1 MKSSRG
7 ERLRLTLVANNLQQ
21 GGAERILTRMADYWS
36 ERGHA
41 ITLITLDSEAPDF
54 YAVRAQRVP
63 LRLTWTSSGLPAGLL
78 SNARRIRAIRA
89 ALSSSRPDVI
99 ISFLDVVNLL
109 VLVSSRGL
117 GVPVVVSERN
127 DPTAHDELDRLRKLL
142 RPILYRG
149 AAAVVVQTDAVAE
162 WARGFLPASRVF
174 RIPNPVY
181 PPSAAPDGD
190 FVPQARPVV
199 TGLGRLHE
207 QKGFDL
213 LMRAFAA
220 CTAHRPGW
228 HLAVL
233 GEGSQRDRLER
244 LAVELGI
251 RERLAM
257 PGTVRHPVAA
267 LQHSDLFV
275 LSSRYEGFPNALLE
289 AMSCGL
295 PVISF
300 DCPSGPSEIVRQG
313 VDGLLVPREDWRALA
328 EAMGS
333 LMDDAAERRRLGR
346 RALDVKDRFAI
357 DAVMAMWNS
366 VVERVTGRAFSEGAP
381 TCAV

>member
-1 MKSSRG
+1 M
-7 ERLRLTLVANNLQQ
+7 RLTLVANNLGQ

-41 ITLITLDSEAPDF
+41 VTLITLDSSVPDF
-54 YAVRAQRVP
+54 YAVRAQRIP
-63 LRLTWTSSGLPAGLL
+63 LSLTWPSSGLPAGLL
-78 SNARRIRAIRA
+78 SNARRIRVLRA

-117 GVPVVVSERN
+117 RVPVVVSERN
-127 DPTAHDELDRLRKLL
+127 DPTAHNELDRLRKLL
-142 RPILYRG
+142 RPILYRS
-149 AAAVVVQTDAVAE
+149 AAAVVVQTNAVAA

-181 PPSAAPDGD
+181 PPPAAEDGD
-190 FVPQARPVV
+190 FVPARPVV

-220 CTAHRPGW
+220 CTAHRSGW
-228 HLAVL
+228 HLLLL
-233 GEGSQRDRLER
+233 GEGKERDRLER
-244 LAVELGI
+244 LAVELDI

-267 LQHSDLFV
+267 LRRSDLFV

-300 DCPSGPSEIVRQG
+300 DCPSGPSEIVRHG
-313 VDGLLVPREDWRALA
+313 VDGLLVPKEDWRALA
-328 EAMGS
+328 DAMGS
-333 LMDDAAERRRLGR
+333 LMDDAAERRRLGGQ
-346 RALDVKDRFAI
+346 ALDVKDRFAI
-357 DAVMAMWNS
+357 DAVMALWNA
-366 VVERVTGRAFSEGAP
+366 VVERVTGQTFSEGVP
-381 TCAV
+381 TCAD

>member
-1 MKSSRG
+1 
-7 ERLRLTLVANNLQQ
+7 
-21 GGAERILTRMADYWS
+21 MASYWS

-41 ITLITLDSEAPDF
+41 VTLVTLDSEATDF
-54 YAVRAQRVP
+54 YAVQAERIR
-63 LRLTWTSSGLPAGLL
+63 LDLTWHSRGLPAGLV

-109 VLVSSRGL
+109 VIASSRGL

-127 DPTAHDELDRLRKLL
+127 DPTAHEELDRLRTLL
-142 RPILYRG
+142 RPVLYRR
-149 AAAVVVQTDAVAE
+149 AAAVVVQTHAVAE
-162 WARGFLPASRVF
+162 WAQGFLPADRVF

-181 PPSAAPDGD
+181 PPPASPEAD
-190 FVPQARPVV
+190 FVPPARPVV
-199 TGLGRLHE
+199 TGLGRLHQ

-220 CTAHRPGW
+220 CAAHRPGW
-228 HLAVL
+228 HLAIL
-233 GEGSQRDRLER
+233 GEGNQRDRLER

-251 RERLAM
+251 RERVAL

-267 LQHSDLFV
+267 LQRSDLFV

-295 PVISF
+295 PVVSF
-300 DCPSGPSEIVRQG
+300 DCPSGPSEIVRHG
-313 VDGLLVPREDWRALA
+313 VDGLLVPPQDEKALA

-333 LMDDAAERRRLGR
+333 LMDDATERRRLGE
-346 RALDVKDRFAI
+346 RALDVKERFAI
-357 DAVMAMWNS
+357 DAIMARWSS

-381 TCAV
+381 PCAV

>member
-1 MKSSRG
+1 M
-7 ERLRLTLVANNLQQ
+7 RLTLVANNLGQ
-21 GGAERILTRMADYWS
+21 GGAERILTRMANYWS

-41 ITLITLDSEAPDF
+41 VTLITLDSGAPDF
-54 YAVRAQRVP
+54 YAVQAERIP
-63 LRLTWTSSGLPAGLL
+63 LRLTWHSSGLPAGLV
-78 SNARRIRAIRA
+78 NNVRRMRAIRA

-109 VLVSSRGL
+109 VLASSRGL

-127 DPTAHDELDRLRKLL
+127 DPTAHNELDRLRKLL
-142 RPILYRG
+142 RPIFYRR
-149 AAAVVVQTDAVAE
+149 ADAVVVQTNAVAE
-162 WARGFLPASRVF
+162 WARGFLPSSRVF

-181 PPSAAPDGD
+181 PPPSVQDGD

-199 TGLGRLHE
+199 TGLGRLHG

-220 CTAHRPGW
+220 CAESRPGW
-228 HLAVL
+228 RLAIL
-233 GEGSQRDRLER
+233 GEGSERDRLER

-251 RERLAM
+251 HERLAM

-267 LQHSDLFV
+267 LQRSDLFV

-300 DCPSGPSEIVRQG
+300 DCPSGPSEIVRHG

-333 LMDDAAERRRLGR
+333 LMDDAAERRRLGAN
-346 RALDVKDRFAI
+346 ALDVKDRFAI
-357 DAVMAMWNS
+357 DAVMAMWHS
-366 VVERVTGRAFSEGAP
+366 VVERVTGQAFSEGAP
-381 TCAV
+381 KCAV